1 MDQILPPEICLNI
14 VKYMNLDTIL
24 KSYLYIDGFKN
35 FININTLDSMI
46 EEKLSIY
53 RIGINKKQLLLN
65 NKEKLYRF
73 LKHIN
78 NVSLNISAFTAY
90 DIANMEDNQY
100 YKIDYLS
107 DNGINYLLINK
118 WLDIE
123 SNKFD
128 KYQLDILIDI
138 YKFIK
143 KNCNN
148 ELFVCYDT
156 IIKMAQTFNNKQIEI
171 FYYLYQNGFKE
182 NIAYNIINIININN
196 SININDVIL
205 LYKDGCPYYLI
216 CPVLTHFNIAKRHEL
231 LNKIKSGMKPL
242 DAYKSIIN

>member
-1 MDQILPPEICLNI
+1 MEQILPPEICLNI
-14 VKYMNLDTIL
+14 VKYMNLDDIL
-24 KSYLYIDGFKN
+24 KSFLYLNGFKN
-35 FININTLDSMI
+35 FINITTLDSMI

-78 NVSLNISAFTAY
+78 NVSLNISPFIAC
-90 DIANMEDNQY
+90 DIANMDDNQY
-100 YKIDYLS
+100 HKFDYLS
-107 DNGINYLLINK
+107 ENGINYLLITK
-118 WLDIE
+118 WLDTA
-123 SNKFD
+123 SNNFD

-138 YKFIK
+138 YKFIE
-143 KNCNN
+143 KNCTN
-148 ELFVCYDT
+148 ELFICYDT
-156 IIKMAQTFNNKQIEI
+156 IIKIAQSFNYKQIQI

-205 LYKDGCPYYLI
+205 LNKEGCPDYLI
-216 CPVLTHFNIAKRHEL
+216 CPVLTHITNRQQFID
-231 LNKIKSGMKPL
+231 KIKSGMEPL